1 MRGITLPLILTVLAI
16 VGTLSAYRALRRGGA
31 RFYTLEREA
40 ILRQAGFTLIGS
52 MLLFLA
58 AVGLLIYERQ
68 QFLEEPVVES
78 GLLAEGLPE
87 MTTTPFMETQ
97 PPTPTPTPTPDPDA
111 PPPVPTA
118 IICRGIVEGT
128 GGNGLTLRDVPGG
141 ERLDVLAEG
150 SIVTVLHELPVV
162 TGNITWVKVRSV
174 ALQEGFVALDFLV
187 MNDRSCI
194 EPPAPE
200 E

>member
-1 MRGITLPLILTVLAI
+1 MRGITFPLIFTVLAI
-16 VGTLSAYRALRRGGA
+16 IGTLAAYRAIRRGGA

-52 MLLFLA
+52 MVLFLA
-58 AVGLLIYERQ
+58 AVGLLVYERQ
-68 QFLEEPVVES
+68 QFLEETAAES
-78 GLLAEGLPE
+78 GLFVEGLS
-87 MTTTPFMETQ
+87 TLTATPFMETQ
-97 PPTPTPTPTPDPDA
+97 PPTPTPTATPDPDA
-111 PPPVPTA
+111 PVAAPTA

-162 TGNITWVKVRSV
+162 SGNITWVKVRSV
-174 ALQEGFVALDFLV
+174 ALHEGFVALDFLV

-194 EPPAPE
+194 EPPAAE